1 MGSKCLNLE
10 LLAVWETNHLKVSD
24 HLHGDESLLGATFE
38 CCVLFD
44 IGIKGCLVSKIGINR
59 I

>member
-1 MGSKCLNLE
+1 MSKFRAFGFLGNQS
-10 LLAVWETNHLKVSD
+10 LKVSD